1 MSVTSAC
8 SSLVS
13 AIVPYF
19 SNFLVDIPY
28 QREDTSRGGLV
39 LNTLGEEQQTLAR
52 LAGPSS
58 NGVSNSSLLTLEV
71 VRERLDLD
79 GLLAEVEVA
88 LDKTKAP
95 VCDPLAS
102 CFLLLVELDRRN
114 SLHETGTLVAQ
125 EAISCGGDLLLC
137 LLLGGL
143 LLRSL
148 CSFSSGGSLSGLRRS
163 LLGSFRRWG
172 FRRGSLSRS
181 LSGGHGR
188 GGFLNRLLSV
198 RHGDYGIINISG
210 PKLNNR

>member
-52 LAGPSS
+52 LACPSS

-102 CFLLLVELDRRN
+102 
-114 SLHETGTLVAQ
+114 
-125 EAISCGGDLLLC
+125 
-137 LLLGGL
+137 
-143 LLRSL
+143 
-148 CSFSSGGSLSGLRRS
+148 
-163 LLGSFRRWG
+163 
-172 FRRGSLSRS
+172 
-181 LSGGHGR
+181 
-188 GGFLNRLLSV
+188 
-198 RHGDYGIINISG
+198 
-210 PKLNNR
+210 